1 MPRPPAH
8 PKAAG
13 PAASWPTRA
22 ASAPQ
27 VTHLCRAPGSPCRDH
42 GGRDRPCQ
50 APRDSSRPETHRRP
64 ATPSGV
70 GRKPA
75 TAQLL
80 AARAGRG
87 RTCPP
92 APHPPHSLLSPS
104 APSAGTQGLSDARAL
119 PRTQSQVLSLGDEF
133 CLRTPR
139 GGRWRSLARNAPP
152 PTAAALAPPRSAC
165 SRPGAACA
173 HACAGNVVGDGNSRE
188 QTRQKNKAC
197 RRAARLPGRG
207 RGSRRKRREHGGGGS
222 PGPWAPPGRPR
233 SAVTGS
239 RLRDSSGPN
248 GKRRLAVRGGRH

>member
-13 PAASWPTRA
+13 PAASWLTRA

-42 GGRDRPCQ
+42 GGRDKPCQ
-50 APRDSSRPETHRRP
+50 APRDSSRPEMHRRP
-64 ATPSGV
+64 ATPSRV

-92 APHPPHSLLSPS
+92 APCPPHSLLSPS

-152 PTAAALAPPRSAC
+152 RRPLCWHRPALRVRGQALLVHTRVRGTSWGTAIPERKRVRKIERVGG
-165 SRPGAACA
+165 RPGSPAVDRGVA
-173 HACAGNVVGDGNSRE
+173 
-188 QTRQKNKAC
+188 
-197 RRAARLPGRG
+197 GRG
-207 RGSRRKRREHGGGGS
+207 VNTEGE
-222 PGPWAPPGRPR
+222 APPGRPR